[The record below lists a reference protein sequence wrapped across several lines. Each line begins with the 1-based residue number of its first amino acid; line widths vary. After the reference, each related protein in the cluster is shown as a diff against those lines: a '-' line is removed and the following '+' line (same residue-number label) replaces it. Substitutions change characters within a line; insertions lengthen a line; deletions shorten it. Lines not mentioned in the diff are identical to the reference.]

1 MNNKIT
7 VIGLGYVGLT
17 LGITLAKKGFN
28 INGIERDK
36 KKYALL
42 MNGKS
47 HFHEYNI
54 EKQLKIVKKKKN

>member
-36 KKYALL
+36 KNMHY
-42 MNGKS
+42 
-47 HFHEYNI
+47 
-54 EKQLKIVKKKKN
+54 

>member
-17 LGITLAKKGFN
+17 LGITLAKKGFY

-36 KKYALL
+36 KKYGILI
-42 MNGKS
+42 NNKS
-47 HFHEYNI
+47 HF
-54 EKQLKIVKKKKN
+54 